1 MKKVWLV
8 FLLHGTAFGN
18 FSGTDVFKA
27 LEKSYPSI
35 VTTYE
40 NTSVDPAILVNGKVF
55 YWISNRIL
63 PENARE
69 DWEKYGT
76 NTFYVYPESVPDL
89 SKLSDDEVRALNA
102 VNFKSRKPYHPEYH
116 EVLYAMRRHT
126 DTNKNIIKSRFLG
139 KQVRVHRL
147 AYKPLKCVERE
158 ILALAGT
165 NKEAAD
171 FLRRI
176 DTVYSFYWRKVESS
190 SLRSM
195 HSYGIGIDILDS
207 RNTKKNVYWLW
218 RKKLRVDW
226 VREPLSRRWIPLAE
240 IVKIFEKYGFV
251 WGGKWLFYDT
261 IHFEYRPEILILN
274 GYEVK
279 QV

>member
-27 LEKSYPSI
+27 LEKAYPSI
-35 VTTYE
+35 VTAYE
-40 NTSVDPAILVNGKVF
+40 NNSADPAILVNGKVF

-89 SKLSDDEVRALNA
+89 SKLSDDEVKALNA

-116 EVLYAMRRHT
+116 EVLYAMRRHA
-126 DTNKNIIKSRFLG
+126 DTNENIIKSRFLG

-147 AYKPLKCVERE
+147 AYKPLKCAERE
-158 ILALAGT
+158 ILALAAT
-165 NKEAAD
+165 NKGAAD

-226 VREPLSRRWIPLAE
+226 VREPLSRRWMPPAE

>member
-1 MKKVWLV
+1 MKKIGFIFV
-8 FLLHGTAFGN
+8 LHGTVFAS
-18 FSGTDVFKA
+18 FSGEDVFKA
-27 LEKSYPSI
+27 LEQAYPS
-35 VTTYE
+35 VARAYE
-40 NTSVDPAILVNGKVF
+40 SASGEPAILVNGKVF
-55 YWISNRIL
+55 YWISNRIV
-63 PENARE
+63 PENARA

-76 NTFYVYPESVPDL
+76 NTFYRYPKSVPDL
-89 SKLSDDEVRALNA
+89 SMLSDEEFKSLNA
-102 VNFKSRKPYHPEYH
+102 ATFKNRTPYHPEYH
-116 EVLYAMRRHT
+116 AVLYGMRRHA
-126 DTNKNIIKSRFLG
+126 DTNENILKGRFLG
-139 KQVRVHRL
+139 KQVRIHRL
-147 AYKPLKCVERE
+147 AYKPLQCVERE

-165 NKEAAD
+165 NTNIAD
-171 FLRRI
+171 FLKRI
-176 DTVYSFYWRKVESS
+176 DTVYSFYWRTVENS

-195 HSYGIGIDILDS
+195 HSYGISVDILDS

-226 VREPLSRRWIPLAE
+226 VREPISKRWMPPDE

-274 GYEVK
+274 GYDVT

>member
-1 MKKVWLV
+1 MKKIGFV
-8 FLLHGTAFGN
+8 FLLHGTAFAN
-18 FSGTDVFKA
+18 FSGEDVFRA
-27 LEKSYPSI
+27 LEKAYPS
-35 VTTYE
+35 VVKTYE
-40 NTSVDPAILVNGKVF
+40 SASGDPAILVNDKIF

-63 PENARE
+63 PEEARE

-89 SKLSDDEVRALNA
+89 STLSDDEVKSLNA
-102 VNFKSRKPYHPEYH
+102 VNFKNRKPYHPEYH
-116 EVLYAMRRHT
+116 AVLYAMRRHS
-126 DTNKNIIKSRFLG
+126 DTNENIMKGRFLG

-165 NKEAAD
+165 NTKAAD

-176 DTVYSFYWRKVESS
+176 DTVYSFYWRTVENS

-195 HSYGIGIDILDS
+195 HSYGVGIDILDS
-207 RNTKKNVYWLW
+207 RNTKKNIYWLW

-226 VREPLSRRWIPLAE
+226 VREPVSKRWMPPAE

-274 GYEVK
+274 GYEVT